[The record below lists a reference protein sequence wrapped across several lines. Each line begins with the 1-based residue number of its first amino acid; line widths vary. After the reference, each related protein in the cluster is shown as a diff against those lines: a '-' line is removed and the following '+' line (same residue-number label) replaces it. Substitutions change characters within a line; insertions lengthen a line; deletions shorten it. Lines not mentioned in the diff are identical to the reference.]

1 MPTLMIQLAHD
12 TPNLNTA
19 SDDVRDARLQALHDI
34 LKAHQATLSAPLGD
48 AGGMQHLHCAL
59 GVAEHRLPA
68 LQAALLSLE
77 GVEAA
82 YIKPDDALP

>member
-12 TPNLNTA
+12 LPNLNPGSA
-19 SDDVRDARLQALHDI
+19 DVRDARVKALHDI

-59 GVAEHRLPA
+59 GVAEHRLLA
-68 LQAALLSLE
+68 LQAALLSQE

-82 YIKPDDALP
+82 YLKPDDAMP